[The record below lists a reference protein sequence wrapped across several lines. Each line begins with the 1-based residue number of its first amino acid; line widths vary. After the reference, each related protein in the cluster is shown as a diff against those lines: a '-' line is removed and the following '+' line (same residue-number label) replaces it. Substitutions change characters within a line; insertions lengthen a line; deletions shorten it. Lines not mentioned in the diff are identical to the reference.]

1 MREFEQARALLA
13 AAARDGLQRLRGRA
27 LVVGA
32 VVAVCLLVPLLLGVI
47 IQNRKPG
54 DVAVRRGTLEPSVP
68 FVGTIVADSSE
79 AYGAAVPG
87 VEVKIL
93 WLVEEG
99 VIVSPGD
106 RLILF
111 DAAPFQ
117 RELDAARSRARELA
131 EEAAQA
137 KLALQ
142 ATKLKGSV
150 DTQEAQTQ
158 ANASEREL
166 TALVNTSAP
175 LLARESRHAVE
186 QKERLLQEA
195 ETRLAGLEPFV
206 SKGFVSQEE
215 YRAAQSRRDQAAADL
230 ALARARDE
238 ALLNQTNPDQIRKK
252 VEESE
257 SGRLQLEAGR
267 DRSRIA
273 LGQAEAAAR
282 LAAVRQDEANR
293 LVAEAEKKIAACT
306 VAARAPGLAVH
317 SELFDKAG
325 ERRKIRVG
333 DAVWGG
339 TTIVTL
345 PDLSRL
351 HVEGRVP
358 ESEIHLLA
366 SGQKARVRLDAF
378 PDVPLTG
385 VLRHIGS
392 LGASERNETRS
403 FPVSVALE
411 ETDSR
416 FRPGMVARCTVVAKP
431 LKDVLFVP
439 VDAVRSDEGG
449 QYVFVASWLGKPSP
463 RRVRTGVTTS
473 QFVEVTDGLRGRR
486 DGPPGGAVMSF
497 KFRVPSFEFSSS
509 VPQPETRNSS
519 LRLPACSTRGRR

>member
-1 MREFEQARALLA
+1 MTEFARARALLA
-13 AAARDGLQRLRGRA
+13 AAARDQLRRVRGRA
-27 LVVGA
+27 LAVAA
-32 VVAVCLLVPLLLGVI
+32 VVAVCLLVPLLLGLI

-68 FVGTIVADSSE
+68 LVGTLLANHSE

-87 VEVKIL
+87 AEVKIL
-93 WLVEEG
+93 WLVDEG
-99 VIVSPGD
+99 TIVSPGD

-111 DAAPFQ
+111 DAATFQ
-117 RELDAARSRARELA
+117 RELDAAHSRARELA

-137 KLALQ
+137 KLSLE
-142 ATKLKGSV
+142 ATKLKGAV
-150 DTQEAQTQ
+150 DSQETQTQ

-166 TALVNTSAP
+166 TALVNTAAP
-175 LLARESRHAVE
+175 LLVKESRHDVE

-195 ETRLAGLEPFV
+195 ETKLSGLEPFV

-215 YRAAQSRRDQAAADL
+215 YRAAQSRREQAAADL
-230 ALARARDE
+230 ALARARYD
-238 ALLNQTNPDQIRKK
+238 ALVHQTNPDQIRKK
-252 VEESE
+252 LEESE
-257 SGRLQLEAGR
+257 TGRMQLKAGR

-282 LAAVRQDEANR
+282 LAAVRMDEANR
-293 LVAEAEKKIAACT
+293 LVAEAERKIAACT
-306 VAARAPGLAVH
+306 VVARAPGLAVH

-339 TTIVTL
+339 TTVVTL

-366 SGQKARVRLDAF
+366 PGQKVRVRLDAF

-392 LGASERNETRS
+392 LGASEKNETRS
-403 FPVSVALE
+403 FPVSVALDQ
-411 ETDSR
+411 TDAR
-416 FRPGMVARCTVVAKP
+416 FRPGMIARATIAGEN
-431 LKDVLFVP
+431 VP
-439 VDAVRSDEGG
+439 NALLLPIEAVRTDEQGP
-449 QYVFVASWLGKPSP
+449 YAVVVSALGSTSV
-463 RRVRTGVTTS
+463 RRLKTGRSTS
-473 QFVEVTDGLRGRR
+473 QWIEIRGGLDAGDVVRIAG
-486 DGPPGGAVMSF
+486 
-497 KFRVPSFEFSSS
+497 E
-509 VPQPETRNSS
+509 
-519 LRLPACSTRGRR
+519 